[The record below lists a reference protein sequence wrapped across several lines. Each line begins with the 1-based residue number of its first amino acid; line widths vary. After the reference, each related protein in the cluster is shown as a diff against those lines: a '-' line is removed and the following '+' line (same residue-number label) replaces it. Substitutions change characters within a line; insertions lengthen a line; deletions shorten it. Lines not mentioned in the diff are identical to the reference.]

1 MYHQRPQEH
10 APATHGFIHR
20 PNSAMTI
27 SPSHAYAMRPKGS
40 RSKKR
45 SRVLRL
51 NRMKEMQIRGSA
63 YFPQLE
69 QEQLEPQLP
78 FKIISAGHSKKSGGG
93 DGGENARERFSD

>member
-1 MYHQRPQEH
+1 
-10 APATHGFIHR
+10 
-20 PNSAMTI
+20 
-27 SPSHAYAMRPKGS
+27 
-40 RSKKR
+40 
-45 SRVLRL
+45 
-51 NRMKEMQIRGSA
+51 MKEMQIRGSA